1 MAWTPSS
8 TDSSKSV
15 DYAYDQFVIARE
27 KSFLK
32 AISNFQEELK
42 KRNVKYG
49 RFVVPAFLKPHFI
62 TAKQEKILRTVS
74 DSFLSIVN
82 KATNLYFTDPVVAEH
97 FRYPQEMQ
105 DLIKIDPGYSRN
117 VVMMRLDG
125 FLEGEALKF
134 IQLNCDAPA
143 GAAYADQ
150 LEKIIFETPD
160 LKDFFS
166 EFHFK
171 RDDRFEKIFSALLSA
186 YEEFGGFET
195 PNIAIVDWK
204 TVRTRPEIGFLKAF
218 FEAKG
223 YKATIADPRELKY
236 KSGKLYHGNFRI
248 DLVYRRVICRE
259 LAEKA
264 EEIQDFLKAYKERAI
279 CMVNPLRSTLASNKT
294 LLSILTNPDYDRYFT
309 DKENEFKYQH
319 LPWTRQVIDAERFY
333 GRRKSYLI
341 DFLKDEKDSLVLKPA
356 IGYGSRGDVAIG
368 SETRDEDWNMAID
381 KALKNNWVIQ
391 EFVNVPKIAVPAVVN
406 NKFEMVYRRVSVG
419 AFVFDWKYAGGI
431 SKLGDETVIN
441 IMQNGGLIPI
451 VASDDVID
459 R

>member
-8 TDSSKSV
+8 IDPNKSI
-15 DYAYDQFVIARE
+15 DYAFDQFVMAHE
-27 KSFLK
+27 KSFPK
-32 AISNFQEELK
+32 VINNFQEELK
-42 KRNVKYG
+42 KRNIKYG

-82 KATNLYFTDPVVAEH
+82 KATNLYFTDSVVAEH
-97 FRYPQEMQ
+97 FKYPQEIQ

-143 GAAYADQ
+143 GAAYANE
-150 LEKIIFETPD
+150 LEKIIFGMPD

-171 RDDRFEKIFSALLSA
+171 KEERFEKILSALLSA

-204 TVRTRPEIGFLKAF
+204 SVRTRPEFEILKTF
-218 FEAKG
+218 FESKG
-223 YKATIADPRELKY
+223 YKATISDPRELKF
-236 KSGKLYHGNFRI
+236 KTGKLYHGNFRV
-248 DLVYRRVICRE
+248 DLVYRRVVCHE

-264 EEIQDFLKAYKERAI
+264 DEIQDFLKAYRERAV
-279 CMVNPLRSTLASNKT
+279 CMVNPLRSRLASSRA
-294 LLSILTNPDYDRYFT
+294 LISILTNPDYDRYFT
-309 DKENEFKYQH
+309 DKENEFKQNH
-319 LPWTRQVIDAERFY
+319 LPWTRQVSDAERFY

-341 DFLKDEKDSLVLKPA
+341 DFLKDEKDSLVLKPT
-356 IGYGSRGDVAIG
+356 IGYGNRGDVVIG
-368 SETRDEDWNMAID
+368 AETRDEDWNAAID
-381 KALKNNWVIQ
+381 KALKNNWIIQ
-391 EFVNVPKIAVPAVVN
+391 EYVSVPKMTVPTILN
-406 NKFEMVYRRVSVG
+406 NKLEIVYRRVSVG

-451 VASDDVID
+451 VASDDIVD